1 MSSEKFVTFENV
13 AKKFGR
19 TTALQLI
26 NMDISP
32 GSIIGLIGSNGSGKS
47 TLIRHIIGLY
57 LPTYGLVK
65 TFGVESEKLTPAQM
79 SRIGYVHQEGQL
91 LDWMS
96 VRQHIAYIAA
106 YYDHWNKALEQNYIE
121 QFEID
126 LKARVGKLSP
136 GKRQQLSI
144 LLAICHEPDLLLL
157 DEPASALDP
166 LARSRFLN
174 LLLELIQDHGDRT
187 ILISSHI
194 LSDVEKVIDHV
205 IVMHEGRILADS
217 DFDVLRERFCRVTV
231 TADPDTALPIPF
243 GCVIESQSSNGR
255 TNAILQNADIEALK
269 RKLIENNLKFEI
281 SPLPLEEIYRLEIT
295 RNSGQNI
302 RKAMQ

>member
-1 MSSEKFVTFENV
+1 MSSESIVTFENV
-13 AKKFGR
+13 TKKFGR
-19 TTALQLI
+19 TTALDLVKLKI
-26 NMDISP
+26 KP

-57 LPTYGLVK
+57 LPTSGLVK
-65 TFGVESEKLTPAQM
+65 TFGVESDKLGPNQM
-79 SRIGYVHQEGQL
+79 SRMGYVHQEGQL

-106 YYDHWNKALEQNYIE
+106 YYDHWNKALEQSYIE

-136 GKRQQLSI
+136 GKRQQLAI
-144 LLAICHEPDLLLL
+144 LLAICHEPDFLLL

-194 LSDVEKVIDHV
+194 LSDIEKIIDHV
-205 IVMHEGRILADS
+205 VVMHGGRILADS
-217 DFDVLRERFCRVTV
+217 NFDALRERFCRLIVT
-231 TADPDTALPIPF
+231 TGPDLAAPLPF
-243 GCVIESQSSNGR
+243 GCVIESQTSSGQI
-255 TNAILQNADIEALK
+255 NAILENADIEALK
-269 RKLIENNLKFEI
+269 RNLSDNNLKFEI
-281 SPLPLEEIYRLEIT
+281 SPLPLEDIYRLLIT
-295 RNSGQNI
+295 RNTASNPG
-302 RKAMQ
+302 RAV